1 MAHHEDSH
9 DHGHDMTEGKRQYY
23 PSGWYLPLVALV
35 AIGIVFAFGA
45 GSLLGISGTDK
56 WGKCNDAHCV
66 AEGNCSGHDDAHGGH
81 GDADHH
87 ATGGHEAP
95 AADNHHN
102 TDSTPAA
109 AAPADSTAK
118 ADSVTPK
125 ADAGHEG
132 HAH

>member
-56 WGKCNDAHCV
+56 WGKNNTHET
-66 AEGNCSGHDDAHGGH
+66 AEGHGHDDVHH
-81 GDADHH
+81 DGDNH
-87 ATGGHEAP
+87 ATEAP
-95 AADNHHN
+95 DASAADNHHN

-109 AAPADSTAK
+109 AADPADSTAK
-118 ADSVTPK
+118 ADSVAPK

-132 HAH
+132 HGH